1 MVIAGMVTAPV
12 PPDRLMLSGF
22 IAGIVRPPGKM
33 STGSLWPVMLAS
45 SGISSMVTTGVLNGR
60 LAREAVMVPC
70 DELAPMTI
78 WLNAR
83 GVRPMGVLKS
93 PVIGPIFRGPPGCE
107 PNK

>member
-22 IAGIVRPPGKM
+22 IAGIVRPPEDVDGL
-33 STGSLWPVMLAS
+33 LWPVMLAS

-60 LAREAVMVPC
+60 LARKAVMVPC

-83 GVRPMGVLKS
+83 VRPMG
-93 PVIGPIFRGPPGCE
+93 C
-107 PNK
+107 

>member
-1 MVIAGMVTAPV
+1 
-12 PPDRLMLSGF
+12 
-22 IAGIVRPPGKM
+22 
-33 STGSLWPVMLAS
+33 
-45 SGISSMVTTGVLNGR
+45 MVTTGVLNGR
-60 LAREAVMVPC
+60 LARKAVMVPC

-83 GVRPMGVLKS
+83 GVMADYVVKSRESTVGVLKS